1 MPVGGSM
8 AGGNG
13 SLAVRKQ
20 RLIIGEWRVR
30 KHWVGKNRQ
39 KGYADEAATLNKLII
54 LLGWG
59 VLG

>member
-1 MPVGGSM
+1 M